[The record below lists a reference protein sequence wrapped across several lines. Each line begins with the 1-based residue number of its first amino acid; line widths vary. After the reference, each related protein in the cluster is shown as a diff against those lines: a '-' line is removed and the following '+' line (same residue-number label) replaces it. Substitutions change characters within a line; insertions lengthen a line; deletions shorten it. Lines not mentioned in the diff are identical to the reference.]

1 MILQTVKDC
10 KIDERYIKVINTLPN
25 DKILAQSKLRALGD
39 DKVNV
44 NEKLKF
50 VLGRAENI
58 LGKGE
63 NVFSSIFSYFHNV
76 FKSLLPQGFYKSGWC
91 GKGLNLCFC

>member
-63 NVFSSIFSYFHNV
+63 NVFFQHF
-76 FKSLLPQGFYKSGWC
+76 LLFPQCFQKPSTSGF
-91 GKGLNLCFC
+91 L